1 MDDPGERL
9 ATAQAQNTQED
20 GEVMTQQEAQLASR
34 LWSGGTSPSHSDR
47 RALSLEAEG
56 MILVSLSARRPEA
69 KLSQE
74 IFFDSEPFNIT
85 QAVVRTRETRKSQR
99 GTPEGFGRCEDSTVV
114 LPVRDKFF
122 KVKLCNFIPTRRH

>member
-9 ATAQAQNTQED
+9 ATAQAQDTQED

-47 RALSLEAEG
+47 RALSLEAGG
-56 MILVSLSARRPEA
+56 MILVSLSARSPEA

-74 IFFDSEPFNIT
+74 TSLDSEPFNYSDSCEDLRDSEISERRSRRFWPL
-85 QAVVRTRETRKSQR
+85 QRLNSGPSRTRQVFQSKALQSH
-99 GTPEGFGRCEDSTVV
+99 PD
-114 LPVRDKFF
+114 
-122 KVKLCNFIPTRRH
+122 

>member
-9 ATAQAQNTQED
+9 ATAQAQDTQED
-20 GEVMTQQEAQLASR
+20 GEVMTQEEAQLASR

-56 MILVSLSARRPEA
+56 MILVSRSAQRPEA

-74 IFFDSEPFNIT
+74 TSLDF
-85 QAVVRTRETRKSQR
+85 RTFQLLR
-99 GTPEGFGRCEDSTVV
+99 
-114 LPVRDKFF
+114 
-122 KVKLCNFIPTRRH
+122 